1 MSTATYHKAPGNER
15 ELVNRLMQFMQQD
28 AEAEPAVDVL
38 TVENA
43 IQETAPVVNNDKPIP
58 LTW

>member
-1 MSTATYHKAPGNER
+1 MGTATYHKASGNER
-15 ELVNRLMQFMQQD
+15 ELVNRLMNFMQQGAD
-28 AEAEPAVDVL
+28 AEPTVDVL

-43 IQETAPVVNNDKPIP
+43 IRETAPVVNNDKPIP